1 MSEEREMEDRSN
13 VQNFNQE
20 AARFTAE
27 QAAYSQQRLES
38 WYKLRGEFAARE
50 GWALKWDGFAL
61 VETESDP
68 KETSGF

>member
-1 MSEEREMEDRSN
+1 MEDRNSI
-13 VQNFNQE
+13 QNFNQE

-38 WYKLRGEFAARE
+38 WYRLRGELAARE

-61 VETESDP
+61 VGMETSP
-68 KETSGF
+68 KETPDY

>member
-1 MSEEREMEDRSN
+1 MEDRNSI
-13 VQNFNQE
+13 QNFNQE

-38 WYKLRGEFAARE
+38 WYRLRGEFAARE

-61 VETESDP
+61 VGMESGP
-68 KETSGF
+68 KETPDF